1 MNEIKVS
8 LLNST
13 KEGRL
18 YYQNNPEIEPFVIFL
33 HNNLKIKRTYSIN
46 IDSAI
51 ILDIN
56 ENHVLQGAEFII
68 HKNVWKID
76 PKIVVPHP
84 PENEADI
91 RVENLIAVNEL
102 IETPVQ
108 SITDDK
114 YRYVIFDWGADSNHK
129 KWIYLSEKVY
139 AAISDAN
146 LTGFYINLQPT
157 NHEH

>member
-1 MNEIKVS
+1 MNDIKVS

-68 HKNVWKID
+68 HKKVW
-76 PKIVVPHP
+76 
-84 PENEADI
+84 N
-91 RVENLIAVNEL
+91 N
-102 IETPVQ
+102 
-108 SITDDK
+108 
-114 YRYVIFDWGADSNHK
+114 
-129 KWIYLSEKVY
+129 
-139 AAISDAN
+139 
-146 LTGFYINLQPT
+146 
-157 NHEH
+157 